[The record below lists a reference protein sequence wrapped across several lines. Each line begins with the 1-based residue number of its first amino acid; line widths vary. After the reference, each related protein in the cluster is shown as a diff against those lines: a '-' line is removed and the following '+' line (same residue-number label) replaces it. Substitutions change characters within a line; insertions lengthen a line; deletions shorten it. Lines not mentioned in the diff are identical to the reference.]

1 MVTGQYSFAAISQAG
16 GRPIALFSSE
26 GVDQEVE
33 AVRSFVSIVLIVW
46 FSGGLL
52 GGFAQNT
59 TPRSGF
65 AIVTLLSGNIAGLVG
80 TETLRNRTSSGIEQA
95 AMPPSPLITTASI
108 PVPVGVVGENTTAIA
123 IANPSAGS
131 GGVNLVLTD
140 NVGNVV
146 LNVVVQLGP
155 RRQFAK
161 FLNELFGTQSL
172 AFNTPLLLT
181 VSSEIPVSIVALNF
195 RGEEFTSIPLVS
207 LSPPTPVAVQP
218 LTGSVVIS
226 PVPIETCLT
235 PPVQTFVPP
244 SASNGFG
251 LGVVPLPT
259 PVITCLTPAG
269 VQIITPPS
277 SSTGV
282 LPGFGL
288 GVPPTPPP
296 AATFF
301 SPPFTISNSPVPTVT
316 SPTTTTVVSPQA
328 PTTASIGGNA
338 ALVFPQVVTGGAWS
352 TDIVLGNS
360 STGTQVVRIDF
371 FSSDGL
377 ATNSLTD
384 IAIPPRGV
392 FFFSSETSATT
403 GN

>member
-1 MVTGQYSFAAISQAG
+1 
-16 GRPIALFSSE
+16 
-26 GVDQEVE
+26 
-33 AVRSFVSIVLIVW
+33 
-46 FSGGLL
+46 
-52 GGFAQNT
+52 
-59 TPRSGF
+59 
-65 AIVTLLSGNIAGLVG
+65 
-80 TETLRNRTSSGIEQA
+80 
-95 AMPPSPLITTASI
+95 MPPSPLITTASI

-161 FLNELFGTQSL
+161 FLNELFGTQSV

-244 SASNGFG
+244 SASN
-251 LGVVPLPT
+251 
-259 PVITCLTPAG
+259 
-269 VQIITPPS
+269 
-277 SSTGV
+277 
-282 LPGFGL
+282 GFGL